1 MYHGRGEGAERRY
14 VAQTRLRESL
24 LTRRLFASM
33 VCRIAA
39 LPVPAG

>member
-1 MYHGRGEGAERRY
+1 MGRTAERRH
-14 VAQTRLRESL
+14 VAQTRLRESHL
-24 LTRRLFASM
+24 SRRLFASM